1 MDVLKSFSR
10 EEFECH
16 IDKLQKSMAEDDLDL
31 LILSSSGSIFYGS
44 GYRSWYL
51 SSLFRPVFVLVPR
64 EGEPA
69 IVLRYL
75 EKSTVQNCSWISRIY
90 CAGTASRNY
99 GTLDCTGHVD
109 GVMKFVKELPFVVN
123 RVGYEGGHGLSF
135 QWPLEVLD
143 ELRAAMQD
151 VEFVDGSLAIMRAR
165 MRKTPWEIDRIRTAG
180 YITERA
186 IVDSF
191 RDIRPGYTTE
201 KDLAAGIASR
211 MCAAGI
217 DQISYLTVN
226 SGTKKLSTFNSY
238 ATSRVIEPKDL
249 VLVDISGH
257 IDGYASDLT
266 RTFYA
271 GHTLPEEYREMADL
285 AKGCLE
291 KGISAMKPG
300 MSVGELN
307 QVIEDYLLASKYAPY
322 VVHSSGH
329 SIGLNVVEYP
339 NLEAGGKE
347 IIQPG
352 MVFALENGIYPYD
365 KSKGAE
371 SIYLSFRLEDQALMG
386 EEHGEWLS
394 GPGRAIYTL
403 ADFT

>member
-1 MDVLKSFSR
+1 M
-10 EEFECH
+10 
-16 IDKLQKSMAEDDLDL
+16 
-31 LILSSSGSIFYGS
+31 
-44 GYRSWYL
+44 
-51 SSLFRPVFVLVPR
+51 
-64 EGEPA
+64 
-69 IVLRYL
+69 
-75 EKSTVQNCSWISRIY
+75 
-90 CAGTASRNY
+90 
-99 GTLDCTGHVD
+99 
-109 GVMKFVKELPFVVN
+109 
-123 RVGYEGGHGLSF
+123 
-135 QWPLEVLD
+135 
-143 ELRAAMQD
+143 
-151 VEFVDGSLAIMRAR
+151 
-165 MRKTPWEIDRIRTAG
+165 
-180 YITERA
+180 
-186 IVDSF
+186 DSF

-226 SGTKKLSTFNSY
+226 SGAKKLSTFNSY
-238 ATSRVIEPKDL
+238 ATSRVIESKDL

-271 GHTLPEEYREMADL
+271 GRTLPAEYREMADL

-291 KGISAMKPG
+291 KGIGAMKPG

-307 QVIEDYLLASKYAPY
+307 QVIEDYLLTSKYAPY

-339 NLEAGGKE
+339 NLEAGGTE
-347 IIQPG
+347 LLRPG

-371 SIYLSFRLEDQALMG
+371 SIYLSFRLEDQAMMG
-386 EEHGEWLS
+386 EKHGEWLS

>member
-1 MDVLKSFSR
+1 MMACRIAPGMNRSFQAQQWENLIPAKLWEGAR
-10 EEFECH
+10 EE
-16 IDKLQKSMAEDDLDL
+16 A
-31 LILSSSGSIFYGS
+31 
-44 GYRSWYL
+44 
-51 SSLFRPVFVLVPR
+51 
-64 EGEPA
+64 
-69 IVLRYL
+69 
-75 EKSTVQNCSWISRIY
+75 
-90 CAGTASRNY
+90 
-99 GTLDCTGHVD
+99 
-109 GVMKFVKELPFVVN
+109 
-123 RVGYEGGHGLSF
+123 
-135 QWPLEVLD
+135 
-143 ELRAAMQD
+143 
-151 VEFVDGSLAIMRAR
+151 
-165 MRKTPWEIDRIRTAG
+165 
-180 YITERA
+180 
-186 IVDSF
+186 
-191 RDIRPGYTTE
+191 
-201 KDLAAGIASR
+201 
-211 MCAAGI
+211 
-217 DQISYLTVN
+217 
-226 SGTKKLSTFNSY
+226 
-238 ATSRVIEPKDL
+238 
-249 VLVDISGH
+249 
-257 IDGYASDLT
+257 
-266 RTFYA
+266 
-271 GHTLPEEYREMADL
+271 REMADL